1 METTVHL
8 KTAHFEH
15 SRINHDLEPKLGIR
29 NGRLFVQKIA
39 QKCSFSLVFGSPK
52 GNKGIKRN
60 GEE

>member
-29 NGRLFVQKIA
+29 NGRLFVEKIA
-39 QKCSFSLVFGSPK
+39 QKCSFDWFLDPRRETK
-52 GNKGIKRN
+52 
-60 GEE
+60 E